1 MSTASAILT
10 LGLALG
16 AACLVG
22 ALRNVITHTDDDG
35 DGLAKMS
42 LRTGVSVESLSA
54 LRVAADLNDTS
65 LQELRQAQSLLPLLN
80 NLAKRGMH
88 GVRDE
93 AERLVVVMSGDAIT
107 AAEDFN
113 DNLSRLKFVGEGMAR
128 SIAVP

>member
-10 LGLALG
+10 RGLALG

-22 ALRNVITHTDDDG
+22 PLRNVITHTDDDG

-54 LRVAADLNDTS
+54 LRVADLNDTS

>member
-10 LGLALG
+10 RGLALG

-54 LRVAADLNDTS
+54 LRVADLNDTS